1 MFTAPLNKVL
11 VLWKINVWGWLCLV
25 PGWFHHACWR
35 GTRGSSTRAP
45 WWNCTRRPLCQLLPP
60 LILKNTKL
68 MLSRAGNQNTICK
81 IMSARPEKLQ
91 QEGRIRNWCQNLLK
105 KANTE
110 FISFSTDNPCSNV
123 ILRKGWADV
132 FEGEWRQS
140 LVGGGRIVLRLPLD
154 DSPPQP
160 PVQVESSSWV
170 ARHCQWSLLSH
181 RPSYQSGTLS
191 VSQHLVWPI
200 HPSVTRFNTRSILS
214 AFAKGL
220 KLNL

>member
-11 VLWKINVWGWLCLV
+11 VLWKINVWGWWCLV

-81 IMSARPEKLQ
+81 TGKASARRENQKLMSKSFEKGEHWIHLFFNRQPLLQ
-91 QEGRIRNWCQNLLK
+91 CHIEKRLSRRVGRRVTSK
-105 KANTE
+105 
-110 FISFSTDNPCSNV
+110 PCWRRCPDCASSPF
-123 ILRKGWADV
+123 GWLTTPATSAS
-132 FEGEWRQS
+132 G
-140 LVGGGRIVLRLPLD
+140 VL
-154 DSPPQP
+154 
-160 PVQVESSSWV
+160 SWV

-191 VSQHLVWPI
+191 VSQHLV
-200 HPSVTRFNTRSILS
+200 
-214 AFAKGL
+214 
-220 KLNL
+220 

>member
-1 MFTAPLNKVL
+1 MVFMFTAPLNKVL
-11 VLWKINVWGWLCLV
+11 VLWKINVWGWWCLV

-154 DSPPQP
+154 DSPEATSASGVLSCQTL
-160 PVQVESSSWV
+160 PVVTPESSPI
-170 ARHCQWSLLSH
+170 LSI
-181 RPSYQSGTLS
+181 RDT
-191 VSQHLVWPI
+191 VSESALGLT
-200 HPSVTRFNTRSILS
+200 HPSLS
-214 AFAKGL
+214 DSV
-220 KLNL
+220 

>member
-1 MFTAPLNKVL
+1 MVFMFTAPLNKVL
-11 VLWKINVWGWLCLV
+11 VLWKINVWGWWCLV

-110 FISFSTDNPCSNV
+110 FISFSTDNPCSNCHIEERLSRCV
-123 ILRKGWADV
+123 CRRVTSKPC
-132 FEGEWRQS
+132 WRRPDCAS
-140 LVGGGRIVLRLPLD
+140 
-154 DSPPQP
+154 SPFGCTAPKSFQAW
-160 PVQVESSSWV
+160 E
-170 ARHCQWSLLSH
+170 C
-181 RPSYQSGTLS
+181 
-191 VSQHLVWPI
+191 
-200 HPSVTRFNTRSILS
+200 
-214 AFAKGL
+214 
-220 KLNL
+220 